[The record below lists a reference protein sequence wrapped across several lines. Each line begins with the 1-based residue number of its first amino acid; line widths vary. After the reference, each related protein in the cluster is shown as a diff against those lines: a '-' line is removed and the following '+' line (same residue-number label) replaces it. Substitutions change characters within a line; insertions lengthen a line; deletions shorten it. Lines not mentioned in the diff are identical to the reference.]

1 MTACAT
7 AAQAI
12 CDATRMILF
21 GDADVM
27 VAGGTESTIDA
38 LSIGGFSRQVCSW
51 CFVLFVFENS
61 RLYTL
66 VTGKWL
72 ECFSNVI
79 RSNC

>member
-1 MTACAT
+1 
-7 AAQAI
+7 
-12 CDATRMILF
+12 MIQF
-21 GDADVM
+21 GDVDVM
-27 VAGGTESTIDA
+27 VAGGTESSIDA
-38 LSIGGFSRQVCSW
+38 LSIAGFYRQVCSW

-79 RSNC
+79 RGNC

>member
-1 MTACAT
+1 VTACAT

-38 LSIGGFSRQVCSW
+38 LSIGGALFYLSLKIVVCILW
-51 CFVLFVFENS
+51 
-61 RLYTL
+61 
-66 VTGKWL
+66 
-72 ECFSNVI
+72 
-79 RSNC
+79 

>member
-1 MTACAT
+1 
-7 AAQAI
+7 
-12 CDATRMILF
+12 
-21 GDADVM
+21 

-61 RLYTL
+61 SLYTL